1 MIPIQAFIDGLN
13 VATLMHIKPLF
24 DYVGEESMISEPSIL
39 GRLAVLIANLR
50 PGSLRLANW
59 CGLVARAIGDS
70 NSLRTLSR
78 NCLLHLSNSP
88 DELLRQLKGRVPR
101 PPQPKLS
108 DHVLLE
114 ALGKLKQLLDKDA
127 IEPFL
132 IFGSLLGPIRDGRFI
147 PGDGDLDLGI
157 LGKKEFQ
164 RALDLIQKSSDFK
177 VRRIRRFERE
187 PVKAEVHCKNGV
199 KLDFKRFLIE
209 ELGGT
214 SWYTNN
220 VGIVLKKT
228 YPHTLK
234 IGKIEFLGHKVAVPE
249 ESEDFLEWQY
259 GDWKTPDSYYS
270 MITSGPIHGMA
281 HRDFVIA
288 SGPFAII
295 RAILHNRRPQSFH
308 AQVRSMAR
316 LFPDD
321 ELWPALD
328 VALLDAFK
336 RLCIEPPPQPSN
348 NVAC

>member
-1 MIPIQAFIDGLN
+1 
-13 VATLMHIKPLF
+13 
-24 DYVGEESMISEPSIL
+24 MISEPSIL
-39 GRLAVLIANLR
+39 GRLAVPIANLR

-59 CGLVARAIGDS
+59 CGLVARALGDS

-78 NCLLHLSNSP
+78 NCLLHLSKSP
-88 DELLRQLKGRVPR
+88 DELLIELKARTPR

-108 DHVLLE
+108 DHLLLE
-114 ALGKLKQLLDKDA
+114 ALGQLKQTLEKDG

-157 LGKKEFQ
+157 LGKKEFR
-164 RALDLIQKSSDFK
+164 RALDLIQKSSNFK
-177 VRRIRRFERE
+177 VRRIRRFEHE
-187 PVKAEVHCKNGV
+187 SVKAEVHCKNGV
-199 KLDFKRFLIE
+199 KLDFKVFFSE
-209 ELGGT
+209 QNGVT

-228 YPHTLK
+228 YPHTLR
-234 IGKIEFLGHKVAVPE
+234 IRKIEFLGQGVAVPE
-249 ESEDFLEWQY
+249 DPEKFLEWQY
-259 GDWKTPDSYYS
+259 GDWQTPDSYYS
-270 MITSGPIHGMA
+270 MITSGPIHGME
-281 HRDFVIA
+281 HRDFVDA

-308 AQVRSMAR
+308 AQVRSMGR

-328 VALLDAFK
+328 AALLDAFK
-336 RLCIEPPPQPSN
+336 KLSIEPPPQPSN
-348 NVAC
+348 NIAC